1 MDVNYKV
8 PMNLCT
14 MSKEDVVKVERSVF
28 KKVKD
33 DLCNKYR
40 QIIYDKEFNVNTFDK
55 KLMSIVKDY
64 NYLNNSCYSE
74 LFVKCEKAFLKTLA
88 KKEETKRRKH
98 LEKEDVRRIIM
109 QPEYYFYERDNN
121 NKEGKNVEK
130 ADKRK
135 KKENGVDKEI
145 RRLNQ
150 EKCEMDVEKKIQKK
164 KEMNCVYTAPIS
176 PCRSGNQVKE
186 LMKQI

>member
-1 MDVNYKV
+1 MDVHYKV

-40 QIIYDKEFNVNTFDK
+40 HIVYDKEYNVNTFDK
-55 KLMSIVKDY
+55 KLMNIVKEY
-64 NYLNNSCYSE
+64 NYVNRCCYSE
-74 LFVKCEKAFLKTLA
+74 LFVKCEKAFLKALA
-88 KKEETKRRKH
+88 KKEDAKRRKG

-109 QPEYYFYERDNN
+109 QEEYYFYEGNN
-121 NKEGKNVEK
+121 SKEGKGKEK
-130 ADKRK
+130 VKRGIDGKRK
-135 KKENGVDKEI
+135 MNGVDKEV

-150 EKCEMDVEKKIQKK
+150 ERCEMDVEKKIQKK
-164 KEMNCVYTAPIS
+164 KEMNCGEKTPIAV
-176 PCRSGNQVKE
+176 CQVKE